1 MTTRLKPPIWSRV
14 IIYTH
19 RWLGICGGVVFL
31 MWFASG
37 IVMMYAR
44 MPRLAPEERLMR
56 LPVLDL
62 STAQVAPAEAA
73 KQSSLFPERLRVG
86 MLGDRP
92 VYRFAHGTKRTTV
105 FADNAQPLRGLS
117 RNEAIGLV
125 RRLVPEHVSTI
136 RYDAYLTDAD
146 QWTLQT
152 RDFLPMHR
160 IALGDSED
168 TYLYMSDVTGER
180 VMKTTRSGRRW
191 AYFGPVLHWVYFTPF
206 RRHTKLW
213 THSLIWLSI
222 FGCLLTLSGL
232 VWGIWSFSPT
242 GRYRLGGVRTHSPFA
257 GLIRWH
263 HYAGLIFGFTTF
275 TWILSGCLSLDPW
288 SWYPS
293 TLPTRQQREAVAG
306 GTLQLNQLT
315 TSRLREGVSAIASS
329 FNPKELEV
337 VQFQGEP
344 FLVAHHVFSPDQ
356 VEESANIARSV
367 LVPPVLSTD
376 HRLVS
381 ALAPEDGAFRQFD
394 DSVVIAAAR
403 AAMSEKTVLEAVF
416 LQDYDTYYYD
426 RNGVL
431 PLPVLR
437 VRYDDP
443 PRTWLYLDPQRGV
456 IVHKEERL
464 SRINRWLYHGLHNLD
479 FPFLYHRRPLWDL
492 VVIVLS
498 LGGILLSV
506 STMVPAW
513 RRLRWHMR
521 RLKNSSSSSDAAG

>member
-1 MTTRLKPPIWSRV
+1 
-14 IIYTH
+14 
-19 RWLGICGGVVFL
+19 
-31 MWFASG
+31 
-37 IVMMYAR
+37 
-44 MPRLAPEERLMR
+44 
-56 LPVLDL
+56 
-62 STAQVAPAEAA
+62 
-73 KQSSLFPERLRVG
+73 

-394 DSVVIAAAR
+394 DSVVIAAAPGG
-403 AAMSEKTVLEAVF
+403 
-416 LQDYDTYYYD
+416 D
-426 RNGVL
+426 
-431 PLPVLR
+431 
-437 VRYDDP
+437 VRKDG
-443 PRTWLYLDPQRGV
+443 PRSG
-456 IVHKEERL
+456 
-464 SRINRWLYHGLHNLD
+464 
-479 FPFLYHRRPLWDL
+479 
-492 VVIVLS
+492 
-498 LGGILLSV
+498 
-506 STMVPAW
+506 VPAG
-513 RRLRWHMR
+513 L
-521 RLKNSSSSSDAAG
+521 